1 METNDNEFVGI
12 WKSIF
17 KVASTIGVPS
27 LYLASVQNLSPDMLK
42 KILIASII
50 ILFFSFLLF
59 FKKVH
64 IKYVYKVYIISF
76 LLLNLCCISG
86 YYIHRIYFSDPI
98 TKIRDMARVIDDS
111 SIRKSI
117 GDGDIELLELYMMA
131 GESLT
136 GWSYPGT
143 GPIWIVSIN
152 DNIKNRKNIIMI
164 MHKYG
169 FDFNGEYKIESINNI
184 GKKVDEI
191 INIYGPY
198 ALCYCKGE
206 NKRDTTFL
214 NGYFV
219 PWKLAIA
226 FEQTETLKDIISIA
240 VNRDDVVNYV
250 KYLIN
255 DLKTN
260 KKILNW
266 KKELNIPY
274 SALNN
279 ILKKDWIDHKRKY
292 LEELLKQI

>member
-1 METNDNEFVGI
+1 
-12 WKSIF
+12 
-17 KVASTIGVPS
+17 
-27 LYLASVQNLSPDMLK
+27 
-42 KILIASII
+42 
-50 ILFFSFLLF
+50 
-59 FKKVH
+59 
-64 IKYVYKVYIISF
+64 
-76 LLLNLCCISG
+76 
-86 YYIHRIYFSDPI
+86 
-98 TKIRDMARVIDDS
+98 
-111 SIRKSI
+111 
-117 GDGDIELLELYMMA
+117 
-131 GESLT
+131 
-136 GWSYPGT
+136 
-143 GPIWIVSIN
+143 
-152 DNIKNRKNIIMI
+152 MI